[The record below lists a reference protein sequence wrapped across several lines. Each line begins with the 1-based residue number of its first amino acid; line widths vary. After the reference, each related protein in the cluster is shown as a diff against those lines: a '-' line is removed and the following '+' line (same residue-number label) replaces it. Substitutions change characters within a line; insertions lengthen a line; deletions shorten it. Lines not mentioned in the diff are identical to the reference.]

1 MSGLLVILIAVVLG
15 CVITVLWL
23 WIDSLGDAAIDEFEQ
38 PENWGDQP

>member
-1 MSGLLVILIAVVLG
+1 MNGLVVILIAIILG
-15 CVITVLWL
+15 CIITGLWL